1 MSDAGRMGDAM
12 KWILGPMAV
21 LAMASSAR
29 AIDVRNEDSRD
40 YQLTIT
46 SSTMS
51 RDLDLHGL
59 TLSLVVCVGTCEFY
73 VPGVGRATAR
83 GNDTVTIKNGRI
95 VTTAKK

>member
-1 MSDAGRMGDAM
+1 M
-12 KWILGPMAV
+12 KWMLGP
-21 LAMASSAR
+21 LAAMTVATMGSSAR
-29 AIDVRNEDSRD
+29 SIDVRNEDSRN
-40 YQLTIT
+40 YQMTIT

-51 RDLDLHGL
+51 RDLELHSL

-95 VTTAKK
+95 VTTSKR